1 MVKSMDLAKKLVLY
15 VPHEANSNLNRLKV
29 VETAAKKAAQTLGCP
44 FDGPCESEDHESICV
59 YYQRN
64 LSREFVYADW
74 LGPKGFLDESAIYRM
89 ITSFVLLHE
98 FWA

>member
-1 MVKSMDLAKKLVLY
+1 MVKSMNAAKKLVLY

-44 FDGPCESEDHESICV
+44 FDGPRESKDHESICV
-59 YYQRN
+59 YYYGN
-64 LSREFVYADW
+64 LGREFVYADW
-74 LGPKGFLDESAIYRM
+74 LSPRGFLDESAIYRM